1 MEEGREGEGGGGR
14 RWGGEGKWA
23 AWQQRNVFNLSDPGL
38 PAVYSILLYC
48 KPINNTGQEEL
59 HGAEGETRNRYW
71 PEVGIATLNRYLQYS
86 ICYKKKIIFSYV
98 GKVFAKT
105 RFLSFGHV

>member
-1 MEEGREGEGGGGR
+1 MKMPFFIFISKWRRMEEGREGEGGGGR

-71 PEVGIATLNRYLQYS
+71 PEVGIATLNRYWQE
-86 ICYKKKIIFSYV
+86 V
-98 GKVFAKT
+98 GMAT
-105 RFLSFGHV
+105 LNRC